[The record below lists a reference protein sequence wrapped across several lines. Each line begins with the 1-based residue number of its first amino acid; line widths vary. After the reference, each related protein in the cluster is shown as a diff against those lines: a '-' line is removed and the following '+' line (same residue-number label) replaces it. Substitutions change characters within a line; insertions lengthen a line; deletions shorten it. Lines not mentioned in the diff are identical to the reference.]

1 MRRGLLAP
9 AVPALLA
16 LAVPTL
22 LAAQAAP
29 AAQPPAQPPVQL
41 PAQPPTLPRR
51 IEVTVQPP
59 DMVFRFVP
67 RVEIPGMPRVALALS
82 GGGARGLA
90 HIGVLQRFEEVGFP
104 LDSVTG
110 TSAGALVGALYAS
123 GFTGG
128 EIEDLFRRLD
138 LTRAFLEPLLRNPG
152 ETLDEQEDRE
162 STFMSI
168 ERKNGQTTFAQGL
181 RSGVEVQRTLQGL
194 LARGAYFSEGDF
206 DRMRRPLRIL
216 ATNLETGQGRV
227 FGNGD
232 LVEAVRA
239 SMAVPGGFRPV
250 LIEGQQYV
258 DGALVENLPVSTA
271 KEAFHPDVVIAVDIS
286 NPLEHRQ
293 ATSIFSVASRSLDLV
308 VERRQWESRAAAD
321 FLIRPDI
328 RDAPFLEYGSLAPK
342 LVLQGREAFDA
353 RLEELATFL
362 RGKTAG
368 QEALPADRVV
378 FESPLPVGETLEG
391 ILSATLKSAPGP
403 GSGAGPGAGGFSLL
417 DVRILLQQVLVHG
430 LAREAWA
437 TVEPDRTLT
446 VHLRP
451 YPPVTEL
458 AVSAPPAWIPRVERA
473 LASRIK
479 VGAPFNPKTF
489 GDVVSQVVYSLLM
502 DGSPLVDARGSG
514 FDPESGRL
522 SVVLREPLI
531 TQVNVWP
538 ASGPA
543 VDEAH
548 LLRILGRLEGGPFRP
563 VTLQQRIALAEH
575 RLHLTEL
582 RYLTRPDGQGGTV
595 LTLIPVP
602 QRQDRLDLSLGYE
615 STLGGQ
621 LGLTYQA
628 LNLGF
633 TGSELELSAARNR
646 LQQQATLALRAPF
659 SFSPGAGMELS
670 GNYWQQRLEVPP
682 LWSVPQLP
690 IGGVEGRISASD
702 LVLRTYFR
710 FSNLGTG
717 KVSFDLERRNV
728 AFLEEG
734 LRQTQAQDAAFL
746 SAEWDNFDRHTLP
759 REGLLLRLRGGAGR
773 TKTGTLPGGDFR
785 QAYVRARGLHA
796 FTEFVGAD
804 LDLEW
809 GQGRR
814 MPLDRWWVLG
824 GPSFVLGSR
833 ASGLVAPNFGVARFG
848 LPFRMYSGLG
858 LTLEVVPRFDLA
870 WLSREADALFHA
882 DTGYQAEGKGLLV
895 RTTLLSKFYV
905 ELSYGFLKLRTPQG
919 TRPATGSFDVVIGT
933 QPFDLW
939 KRR

>member
-1 MRRGLLAP
+1 MRSGPLATARSLVLLGLPVLLAGQVVPLMPPAPNPP
-9 AVPALLA
+9 AV
-16 LAVPTL
+16 
-22 LAAQAAP
+22 
-29 AAQPPAQPPVQL
+29 
-41 PAQPPTLPRR
+41 PRR
-51 IEVTVQPP
+51 IEVKVQPP

-67 RVEIPGMPRVALALS
+67 RVEVPGMPRVALALS

-110 TSAGALVGALYAS
+110 TSAGAMVGALYAS
-123 GFTGG
+123 GFSGS
-128 EIEDLFRRLD
+128 EIENLFRRLD

-168 ERKNGQTTFAQGL
+168 ERKNGQTIFAQGL
-181 RSGVEVQRTLQGL
+181 RSGLEVQRTLQGL

-206 DRMRRPLRIL
+206 DRLQRPLRIL

-250 LIEGQQYV
+250 MIEGQQYV

-286 NPLEHRQ
+286 SPLEHRQ

-353 RLEELATFL
+353 RLVELSALL

-368 QEALPADRVV
+368 HEVLPADRVV
-378 FESPLPVGETLEG
+378 FESPVPVGETLEG
-391 ILSATLKSAPGP
+391 ILSTTLKPVP
-403 GSGAGPGAGGFSLL
+403 GAGPGAGGFSLL
-417 DVRILLQQVLVHG
+417 DVRIFLQQILVHG

-446 VHLRP
+446 LHLRP

-458 AVSAPPAWIPRVERA
+458 AVNAPPAWIPRVERA
-473 LASRIK
+473 LADRIQ
-479 VGAPFNPKTF
+479 VGLPFNPKAF
-489 GDVVSQVVYSLLM
+489 GEVVSQVVYSLLM
-502 DGSPLVDARGSG
+502 EGSPLVDARGSG
-514 FDPESGRL
+514 FDLQSGRL

-531 TQVNVWP
+531 TQVDVWP
-538 ASGPA
+538 ASGPR
-543 VDEAH
+543 VDESH
-548 LLRILGRLEGGPFRP
+548 LLRILGRLEGEPFRP
-563 VTLQQRIALAEH
+563 VSLQQRIALAEH
-575 RLHLTEL
+575 RLHLAEL
-582 RYLTRPDGQGGTV
+582 HYFTRPDRRGGTI

-602 QRQDRLDLSLGYE
+602 QRQDRFDLSLGYE
-615 STLGGQ
+615 STLGGE

-659 SFSPGAGMELS
+659 GFSPGAGMELS

-682 LWSVPQLP
+682 LWPVPQLP
-690 IGGVEGRISASD
+690 VGGVEGRISASD

-759 REGLLLRLRGGAGR
+759 REGLLLRLRGGTGR
-773 TKTGTLPGGDFR
+773 TKAGALPGGDFQ
-785 QAYVRARGLHA
+785 QAYFRVRGLHS
-796 FTEFVGAD
+796 FSESVGAD

-814 MPLDRWWVLG
+814 LPLDRWWVLG
-824 GPSFVLGSR
+824 GPSFVLGSQ
-833 ASGLVAPNFGVARFG
+833 ASGFMAPNFGGVRFG
-848 LPFRMYSGLG
+848 VPFRIYSGLG

-870 WLSREADALFHA
+870 WLSQEAGTLFQS
-882 DTGYQAEGKGLLV
+882 DTGYRAEGKGLLL

-933 QPFDLW
+933 QSFDVW
-939 KRR
+939 KRH

>member
-1 MRRGLLAP
+1 MRRGLLAL
-9 AVPALLA
+9 AVPALLPA
-16 LAVPTL
+16 LLSGQTVPP
-22 LAAQAAP
+22 AAMPAAAP
-29 AAQPPAQPPVQL
+29 VA
-41 PAQPPTLPRR
+41 PRR
-51 IEVTVQPP
+51 IEVSVQPP

-90 HIGVLQRFEEVGFP
+90 HIGVLERFEEVGFP

-123 GFTGG
+123 GFSGS

-152 ETLDEQEDRE
+152 ETLGEQEDRE

-181 RSGVEVQRTLQGL
+181 RSGLEVQRTLQSL

-206 DRMRRPLRIL
+206 DRLRRPLRIL

-250 LIEGQQYV
+250 MIEGQQYV

-286 NPLEHRQ
+286 SPLEHRQ

-362 RGKTAG
+362 RRKTVG
-368 QEALPADRVV
+368 QEVLAADRVV

-391 ILSATLKSAPGP
+391 ILSTTMKAV
-403 GSGAGPGAGGFSLL
+403 PGAGGFSLL
-417 DVRILLQQVLVHG
+417 DARILLQQVLVHG

-458 AVSAPPAWIPRVERA
+458 AVDAPPAWMPRIQRA
-473 LASRIK
+473 LSDRIQ
-479 VGAPFNPKTF
+479 VGLPFNPKAF
-489 GDVVSQVVYSLLM
+489 GDVVSQVVYNLLM
-502 DGSPLVDARGSG
+502 EGSPLVDARGSG
-514 FDPESGRL
+514 FDLQSGRL
-522 SVVLREPLI
+522 SVILREPLI
-531 TQVNVWP
+531 TRVDMWP
-538 ASGPA
+538 ASGPG
-543 VDEAH
+543 VDESH
-548 LLRILGRLEGGPFRP
+548 LLRILGHLEGGPFRP

-575 RLHLTEL
+575 RLHLAEL
-582 RYLTRPDGQGGTV
+582 HYFTRPDGQGGTI

-615 STLGGQ
+615 STLGGE
-621 LGLTYQA
+621 LGLTYHA

-646 LQQQATLALRAPF
+646 LQQQVTLAMRVPF
-659 SFSPGAGMELS
+659 SFSPGAGMELR
-670 GNYWQQRLEVPP
+670 GNYWQQRLEAP
-682 LWSVPQLP
+682 LMWPTPQLP
-690 IGGVEGRISASD
+690 VGGVEGRISTSD
-702 LVLRTYFR
+702 LMLRTYFR

-717 KVSFDLERRNV
+717 KLSFDLERRNV
-728 AFLEEG
+728 AFLQEG

-759 REGLLLRLRGGAGR
+759 REGLLLRLRGGVGR
-773 TKTGTLPGGDFR
+773 AEPGPLPGGDFQ
-785 QAYVRARGLHA
+785 QAYFRARGLHS
-796 FTEFVGAD
+796 FSEFVGAD

-814 MPLDRWWVLG
+814 LPLDRWWVLG
-824 GPSFVLGSR
+824 GPSFVLGSQ
-833 ASGLVAPNFGVARFG
+833 ASGFVAPNFGGMRFG
-848 LPFRMYSGLG
+848 VPFRIYSGLG

-870 WLSREADALFHA
+870 WLSREAGALFQS
-882 DTGYQAEGKGLLV
+882 DTGYRAEGKGLLL

-919 TRPATGSFDVVIGT
+919 TRPATGSFGVVVGT

-939 KRR
+939 KRH

>member
-1 MRRGLLAP
+1 MKRGLLVL
-9 AVPALLA
+9 AVPALLPA
-16 LAVPTL
+16 LLSGQTAPP
-22 LAAQAAP
+22 AAAP
-29 AAQPPAQPPVQL
+29 AAAS
-41 PAQPPTLPRR
+41 AAPRR
-51 IEVTVQPP
+51 IEVVVQPP
-59 DMVFRFVP
+59 DMVFRFAP
-67 RVEIPGMPRVALALS
+67 RVVIPGMPRVGLALS

-123 GFTGG
+123 GFSGR

-138 LTRAFLEPLLRNPG
+138 LTRAFLEPLLRSPG

-181 RSGVEVQRTLQGL
+181 RSGLEVQRTLQGL

-206 DRMRRPLRIL
+206 DRLQRPLRIL

-227 FGNGD
+227 FGSGD

-250 LIEGQQYV
+250 MIEGQQYV

-271 KEAFHPDVVIAVDIS
+271 KEAFHPDLVIAVDIS
-286 NPLEHRQ
+286 SPLEHRQ

-353 RLEELATFL
+353 RLEELAAFL
-362 RGKTAG
+362 RRKTVG
-368 QEALPADRVV
+368 QEVLAADRVV

-391 ILSATLKSAPGP
+391 ILSATLKPAPNPGAAPGV
-403 GSGAGPGAGGFSLL
+403 AGFSLL

-446 VHLRP
+446 IHLRP

-458 AVSAPPAWIPRVERA
+458 AVTAPPAWIPRIDRA
-473 LASRIK
+473 LADRIK

-489 GDVVSQVVYSLLM
+489 GDLVSQLVYSLLM
-502 DGSPLVDARGSG
+502 EGSPLVDARGSG

-548 LLRILGRLEGGPFRP
+548 LLRILGHLEGSPFRP
-563 VTLQQRIALAEH
+563 DPLQQRIALAEH
-575 RLHLTEL
+575 RLHLAQL
-582 RYLTRPDGQGGTV
+582 HYLTRPDGRGGTV

-602 QRQDRLDLSLGYE
+602 QRQDRLDVSLGYE

-682 LWSVPQLP
+682 LWPTPQLP

-759 REGLLLRLRGGAGR
+759 REGLLLRLRGGVGQAKAGP
-773 TKTGTLPGGDFR
+773 LPDGDFQ
-785 QAYVRARGLHA
+785 QAYFRVRGLHS
-796 FTEFVGAD
+796 FSEFMGAD

-814 MPLDRWWVLG
+814 LPLDRWWVLG

-833 ASGLVAPNFGVARFG
+833 ASGFVAPNFGVARFG
-848 LPFRMYSGLG
+848 VPFRLYSGLG

-870 WLSREADALFHA
+870 WLSREAGALFQA
-882 DTGYQAEGKGLLV
+882 DTGYRAEGKGLLV

-905 ELSYGFLKLRTPQG
+905 ELSYGFLKLRMPQG